1 MAWKSEHPASLAEAT
16 GGDVFAKPSYS
27 PPSPPLPVGPARDGR
42 PPAQGVRKG
51 ADNGSS
57 WQVNHSPSFTT
68 DSRLDREVKDALLL
82 DAMILAN
89 LRGCDKRKVM
99 EEEKRRVKVRLFQC
113 HQELQEARYFVF
125 KIRFY

>member
-1 MAWKSEHPASLAEAT
+1 M
-16 GGDVFAKPSYS
+16 
-27 PPSPPLPVGPARDGR
+27 
-42 PPAQGVRKG
+42 
-51 ADNGSS
+51 
-57 WQVNHSPSFTT
+57 
-68 DSRLDREVKDALLL
+68 KDALLL